1 VRDTVLTYYTVLL
14 FSFQLLSGV
23 MLTASDKMYVG
34 DSVKFGDGT
43 SGKIIKLGWMET
55 VLRQSDN
62 VMTSVPNSIL
72 SGQTI
77 SNMSRQIQ
85 SQVKQTLRFHYDDAE
100 QIPSLLESIRSEIKK
115 ACPRLITNGTR
126 PFRVFWTEFNED
138 HL

>member
-62 VMTSVPNSIL
+62 VMTSVPNS
-72 SGQTI
+72 
-77 SNMSRQIQ
+77 NMSRQIQ